1 MSSASFFFSFGG
13 GEGEGGE
20 RGLFQSGGPKSN
32 PCLNFQLDLFSIVL
46 SLIPQSHL

>member
-1 MSSASFFFSFGG
+1 MSSVSFFGG
-13 GEGEGGE
+13 GGGGKGEGGE

-32 PCLNFQLDLFSIVL
+32 PCLDFQLDLFSVVP